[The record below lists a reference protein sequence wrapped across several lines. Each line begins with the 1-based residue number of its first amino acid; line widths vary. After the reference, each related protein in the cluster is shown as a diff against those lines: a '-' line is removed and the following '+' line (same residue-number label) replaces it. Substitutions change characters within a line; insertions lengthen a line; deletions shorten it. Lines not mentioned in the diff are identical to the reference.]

1 MTTLVLA
8 FVLASLLLSSVYTM
22 YMLNQIRLYK
32 KAVNWNGQAI
42 PMAHFNKVAEM
53 RKESSYSFWVAIL
66 STVVVYQLW

>member
-8 FVLASLLLSSVYTM
+8 FVLASMLLSSVYTM

-32 KAVNWNGQAI
+32 KAVNWNTQAI
-42 PMAHFNKVAEM
+42 PMEHFNKVIEM
-53 RKESSYSFWVAIL
+53 RKESSYSFWVAVL